1 MKTLKDI
8 KKLENVQSVSNF
20 DTDVIVSFVNGAITY
35 DLSMW
40 TIDEI
45 YEDVKKQG
53 NLL

>member
-1 MKTLKDI
+1 MKSLEDI

-20 DTDVIVSFVNGAITY
+20 DTDLIVSFVNGTITY
-35 DLSMW
+35 NLSIW